1 VPVIGYKTGQFPAFF
16 TQDSGEKA
24 HLRRDTP
31 QDIARLIH
39 ESEALGLPNGHII
52 AVPNPKPVPAELINE
67 AIEVLN
73 ALLLWG
79 YKSPTNCAPCFG
91 QLGLQEVV
99 EKNIHGQAVTPYLLK
114 RVNEITKGVS
124 LESNID
130 LVNNNATVGSQVWR
144 SAWQHASVFGYAH
157 DAATGF
163 GSTLQIACALFD
175 LENGSVVDPTA
186 TKSGVHYSLPT
197 EKVCCSR
204 LNRCYHS
211 PV

>member
-73 ALLLWG
+73 ALLL
-79 YKSPTNCAPCFG
+79 
-91 QLGLQEVV
+91 
-99 EKNIHGQAVTPYLLK
+99 
-114 RVNEITKGVS
+114 
-124 LESNID
+124 
-130 LVNNNATVGSQVWR
+130 
-144 SAWQHASVFGYAH
+144 
-157 DAATGF
+157 
-163 GSTLQIACALFD
+163 
-175 LENGSVVDPTA
+175 
-186 TKSGVHYSLPT
+186 
-197 EKVCCSR
+197 
-204 LNRCYHS
+204 
-211 PV
+211 